1 LGVKER
7 GQSTILDSLDP
18 LLDSNDIARVSSNQ
32 VFCQD
37 LLTDPFPTA
46 IKTCLELSAGN
57 RYTTQRICSTG
68 CDFMMRDRL
77 AHAIQLREKGRAKQ
91 DQCILEE
98 ARTLLLELVV
108 AYPDDA
114 EINFQAA
121 VVHDN
126 LGLERESIPFYLRA
140 LGQGLSGPS
149 LERCLLGLGSTY
161 RVMGEYQ
168 KAEETL
174 RLGVRE
180 FPDNRA
186 LQVFLAITLYNT
198 QQHKE
203 AMELVLVNL
212 LETTSDEKLQYFK
225 RGLLYYTLH
234 LDEPSQ

>member
-1 LGVKER
+1 MK
-7 GQSTILDSLDP
+7 
-18 LLDSNDIARVSSNQ
+18 
-32 VFCQD
+32 
-37 LLTDPFPTA
+37 
-46 IKTCLELSAGN
+46 
-57 RYTTQRICSTG
+57 
-68 CDFMMRDRL
+68 RDRL
-77 AHAIQLREKGRAKQ
+77 AHAIALREKGRAKQ
-91 DQCILEE
+91 DQSILEG
-98 ARTLLLELVV
+98 ARTLLLELVI

-126 LGLERESIPFYLRA
+126 LGLEREAIPFYLRA
-140 LGQGLSGPS
+140 LAQGLSGPD

-212 LETTSDEKLQYFK
+212 LETTSDKKLQYFK

-234 LDEPSQ
+234 LDETSQ